1 MWASWADREVNSNP
15 FQFACFGTPRPGRL
29 TAGERQKGIKKA
41 ERAVAELK
49 RGRELLRKAARSRST
64 PEKVKIRHEGLG
76 AVGAT
81 EPSGHLDSSR
91 SYGRWWDSAESYHGT
106 AGKLKARR
114 AGAGS
119 HSPRGCG
126 PPWLRVPDG
135 AGPTLVPSFLSGND
149 RPAPVASPVLPRVEP
164 HASLPGLASKRCRRI
179 SGLWRRRAPEARTWR
194 WRDLAEERVAED
206 GERVVGEV
214 EDAVST
220 DVSPA
225 KDW

>member
-1 MWASWADREVNSNP
+1 
-15 FQFACFGTPRPGRL
+15 
-29 TAGERQKGIKKA
+29 
-41 ERAVAELK
+41 
-49 RGRELLRKAARSRST
+49 
-64 PEKVKIRHEGLG
+64 
-76 AVGAT
+76 
-81 EPSGHLDSSR
+81 
-91 SYGRWWDSAESYHGT
+91 
-106 AGKLKARR
+106 
-114 AGAGS
+114 
-119 HSPRGCG
+119 
-126 PPWLRVPDG
+126 
-135 AGPTLVPSFLSGND
+135 
-149 RPAPVASPVLPRVEP
+149 VEP